1 MDNTKCGDIMHKAV
15 HEVMITQKAENEKN
29 IAEIERLK
37 MGITSIK
44 TVDISCD
51 RVKEIGLFASVVEKI
66 RAEAI
71 KEFAERLKIEAFLPL
86 GTWCSERVVTEAKID
101 NLVKEMTGGQSDV

>member
-1 MDNTKCGDIMHKAV
+1 MHKAV

-71 KEFAERLKIEAFLPL
+71 KEFAERLKGLL
-86 GTWCSERVVTEAKID
+86 SLNVRVSNEDYLDISIDID
-101 NLVKEMTGGQSDV
+101 NLVKEMVGDTE